1 MAKLNLLGQHLHR
14 KGNVR
19 EVLAVNHPSQGIS
32 RQNDCKTT
40 AHQTTPLTAQTEQ
53 GTLQNQK
60 K

>member
-53 GTLQNQK
+53 GTL
-60 K
+60 